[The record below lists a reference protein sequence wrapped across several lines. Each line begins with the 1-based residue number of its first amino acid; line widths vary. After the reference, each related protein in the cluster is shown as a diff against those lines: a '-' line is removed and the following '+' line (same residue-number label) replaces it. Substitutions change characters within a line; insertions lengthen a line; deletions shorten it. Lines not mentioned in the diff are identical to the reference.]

1 MRLKEINIW
10 DKWTVINWIVQ
21 FSFMA
26 AVVYFLGAHSVVYLV
41 AGFFFSVGLH
51 PLGARW
57 VQEHYLTHGD
67 QETKSYYG
75 VLNTVNLNVGY
86 HNEHHDFPSVAWNRL
101 PKVKK
106 IANSYYD
113 TLGYHTSYTGLLF
126 RFLFDKNISIYSRV
140 ARANRGKVKVTK
152 EHVIPAAKMVETGE
166 EVNA

>member
-1 MRLKEINIW
+1 MLSGINGPLL
-10 DKWTVINWIVQ
+10 TG
-21 FSFMA
+21 SFNLA
-26 AVVYFLGAHSVVYLV
+26 LCLPLFISLGAKSTVYLV

-106 IANSYYD
+106 IAGSYYD

-152 EHVIPAAKMVETGE
+152 EPVIPAVKMVE
-166 EVNA
+166 ADQ

>member
-1 MRLKEINIW
+1 M
-10 DKWTVINWIVQ
+10 
-21 FSFMA
+21 
-26 AVVYFLGAHSVVYLV
+26 
-41 AGFFFSVGLH
+41 
-51 PLGARW
+51 GARW

-75 VLNTVNLNVGY
+75 PLNTVNLNVGY

-152 EHVIPAAKMVETGE
+152 EPVIPAAKMVETGD
-166 EVNA
+166 EVIA